1 MNSRVRLIFLFFAAF
16 ILVVDSIVF
25 TGLLHDFPVSG
36 HPAVIAAYWIVPAG
50 FIGGLYL
57 LGRRFLAGN
66 RTRAFSGFFVFAGI
80 FIAFYVPR
88 IFYSAFLLLEY
99 LLKIAAFP
107 IYHLLSGP
115 ETFGEFFLSGPL
127 NFISLLILPVC
138 VLSFFVIIDG
148 MLRGRFR
155 FLVRPVEIQSP
166 DLPPDFD
173 GFRIVQISD
182 LHLGSLHGQQ
192 HRIRKAIDLVN
203 RESPDLILFT
213 GDLVNN
219 VAEEADGWT
228 GLLSELKSRCGNYS
242 ILGNHDYGEYY
253 NWTSEE
259 ARLENMNRLYRVHRE
274 SGFILLRNQSVK
286 IESGTGGIYL
296 AGVENW
302 GLPPF
307 KQYGHIGKAM
317 ENIPENAFTILLSH
331 DPSHWDAEVLGK
343 TRVQLTLSGHT
354 HGMQFG
360 IRTRRFR
367 WSPIQWKYPRWIGLY
382 QQGDQYLYVNPGLG
396 YIGYAGR
403 IWIPPE
409 ITLITLKRST

>member
-1 MNSRVRLIFLFFAAF
+1 MNSQMRLIFLFFVLF
-16 ILVVDSIVF
+16 ILVIDTIAC
-25 TGLLHDFPVSG
+25 TGLLHDFPVYG

-57 LGRRFLAGN
+57 FGRRFMAGN

-88 IFYSAFLLLEY
+88 IFYAAFLLLEY

-107 IYHLLSGP
+107 FYRLLSGS

-127 NFISLLILPVC
+127 NFVSLLVLPIC

-148 MLRGRFR
+148 MARGRFR

-166 DLPPDFD
+166 DLPPEFD

-182 LHLGSLHGQQ
+182 LHLGSLYGQQ
-192 HRIRKAIDLVN
+192 HRIQKAIDLVN
-203 RESPDLILFT
+203 RQSPDLILFT

-219 VAEEADGWT
+219 IAEEADGWT
-228 GLLSELKSRCGNYS
+228 GLLAELRSRYGNYS

-259 ARLENMNRLYRVHRE
+259 SRLENMERLYRAHRE
-274 SGFILLRNQSVK
+274 SGFTLLRNQSVK
-286 IESGTGGIYL
+286 IESGSGGIYL

-307 KQYGHIGKAM
+307 KQYGRLGRAL
-317 ENIPENAFTILLSH
+317 ENIPDDAFTILLSH

-360 IRTRRFR
+360 IRTRRLR
-367 WSPIQWKYPRWIGLY
+367 WSPIQWRYPRWIGLY
-382 QQGDQYLYVNPGLG
+382 RQGDQYLYVNPGLG